1 MTIQAIITVLHVISF
16 VIGAGAAVSSDYMF
30 FRAIKDKRLSDE
42 ELSTLRSLGRLVWIG
57 IALIAT
63 TGIALFLLDPARLI
77 ASPKFLA
84 KMTVVLVIIGNGLV
98 FHAVHLPRLIASRG
112 SDLGDPATSHGKSW
126 LFVSGGVSATSW
138 LSAIILGSIDA
149 AVTASYPV
157 LIIGYASFVA
167 CGICA
172 GLLVRRIVL
181 SASGFA

>member
-1 MTIQAIITVLHVISF
+1 MTMQGIITILHVISF
-16 VIGAGAAVSSDYMF
+16 VIGAGAAASSDYMF

-42 ELSTLRSLGRLVWIG
+42 ELGTLRSLGRLVWIG
-57 IALIAT
+57 IALIAI
-63 TGIALFLLDPARLI
+63 TGITLFLLDPARLI

-112 SDLGDPATSHGKSW
+112 NDLNDPAAFRGKTW
-126 LFVSGGVSATSW
+126 LFVSGGVSAASW

-149 AVTASYPV
+149 AVTTSYPV
-157 LIIGYASFVA
+157 LIVSYASFVA

-172 GLLVRRIVL
+172 GLLARKIIL
-181 SASGFA
+181 